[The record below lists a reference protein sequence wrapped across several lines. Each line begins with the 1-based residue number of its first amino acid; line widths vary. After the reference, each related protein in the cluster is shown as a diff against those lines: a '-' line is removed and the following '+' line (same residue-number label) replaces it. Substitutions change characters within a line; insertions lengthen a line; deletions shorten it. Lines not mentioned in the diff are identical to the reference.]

1 MNKKEYTKPQVRKYS
16 VAGATAMFAVSPE
29 KSQVKVNGK
38 SEFVNGGVD
47 TEGKKPNPVITMVG
61 TGKIEKRPCF
71 P

>member
-16 VAGATAMFAVSPE
+16 VAGATAMFAVSLE

-47 TEGKKPNPVITMVG
+47 TEGN
-61 TGKIEKRPCF
+61 EAKRRA
-71 P
+71 